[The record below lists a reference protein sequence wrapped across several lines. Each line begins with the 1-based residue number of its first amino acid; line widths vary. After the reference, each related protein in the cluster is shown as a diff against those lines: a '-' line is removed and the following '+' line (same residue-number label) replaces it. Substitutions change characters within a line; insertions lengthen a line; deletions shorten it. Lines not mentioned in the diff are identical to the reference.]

1 MGRAMRPYQSMAQRF
16 DVVGAG
22 ILRLG
27 HWRRKSQTWSG
38 RVANQVVADAQASE
52 DRRNG
57 LGVYS
62 GHSEK
67 QARYCDEESVEQEHE
82 R

>member
-1 MGRAMRPYQSMAQRF
+1 M
-16 DVVGAG
+16 VGAG

-27 HWRRKSQTWSG
+27 HWRRKGQTSSR
-38 RVANQVVADAQASE
+38 RVGNQVVADAQASE

-62 GHSEK
+62 GHLEK
-67 QARYCDEESVEQEHE
+67 QARYWDEESLEQEHE